1 MKTCQ
6 SLPGIQFIGL
16 IPAEK
21 LQREIMY
28 KHLAGIPVG
37 VFTDI
42 MPIAFV
48 DTPTCEAVS
57 TYNKNGR
64 VEQTT
69 LRFKTLDDLS
79 HSRHVALVVTDCNN
93 QSYIIGQHER
103 PRPIVKITQN
113 TGTPNGDPAVLSV
126 EVTLYAQKSLIP
138 CVITQ

>member
-69 LRFKTLDDLS
+69 LRFKTLDHALS
-79 HSRHVALVVTDCNN
+79 
-93 QSYIIGQHER
+93 
-103 PRPIVKITQN
+103 
-113 TGTPNGDPAVLSV
+113 
-126 EVTLYAQKSLIP
+126 
-138 CVITQ
+138 